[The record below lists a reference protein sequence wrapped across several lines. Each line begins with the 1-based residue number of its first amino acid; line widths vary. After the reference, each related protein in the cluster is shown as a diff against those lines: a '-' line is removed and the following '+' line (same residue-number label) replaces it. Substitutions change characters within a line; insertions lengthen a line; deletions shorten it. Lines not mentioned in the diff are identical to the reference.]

1 MQPVIIEDA
10 ISIAANSVQ
19 ENAIS
24 AVNALKALQRLPF
37 NCKLMFAAT
46 QSANGL
52 SFQLDVGSANVVYA
66 SHARIVA
73 TSPEVPLD
81 IVNGNFFGNEG
92 ELLVLRVV
100 NTTGASITLRYKI
113 TAMPIAYPGDT
124 QTELPPNDLVQQQG
138 LVSMGAGIVDY
149 QVLAGSR
156 YERAP
161 VDSIVD
167 LFMTMSAVGLLRQ
180 FYVDQDRVAPATTFS
195 ILNRLPQDP
204 FDSTLQGIEVP
215 EDKEMQLAV
224 SNPTGGALN
233 LFYKL
238 VIHQQVRR

>member
-1 MQPVIIEDA
+1 MPQPVIIEDA
-10 ISIAANSVQ
+10 ISIAANSTQ
-19 ENAIS
+19 ENAIA

-37 NCKLMFAAT
+37 AAKLTFAAT

-81 IVNGNFFGNEG
+81 IVNGNFYGSEG

-100 NTTGASITLRYKI
+100 NTTGAAITLRYKI
-113 TAMPIAYPGDT
+113 TAQPIALPGE
-124 QTELPPNDLVQQQG
+124 QVALPPNTLVQQQG
-138 LVSMGAGIVDY
+138 LVSMGAGISDF
-149 QVLAGSR
+149 QILNGSR

-161 VDSIVD
+161 VDSMMD
-167 LFMTMSAVGLLRQ
+167 LFMTMSAVGLVRQ
-180 FYVDQDRVAPATTFS
+180 VYVDQDRIAPATTFS

-204 FDSTLQGIEVP
+204 FDATLSGIEVP
-215 EDKEMQLAV
+215 EDKEIQIGI

-238 VIHQQVRR
+238 VLNQLVRR